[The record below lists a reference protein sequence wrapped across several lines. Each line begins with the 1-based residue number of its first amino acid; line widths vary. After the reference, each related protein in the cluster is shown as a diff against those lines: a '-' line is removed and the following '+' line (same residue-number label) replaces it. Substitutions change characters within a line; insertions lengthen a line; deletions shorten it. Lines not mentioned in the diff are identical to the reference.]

1 MIRPVG
7 WRCQDVS
14 FMNYS
19 SCMIEENHLKQDKS
33 PLRLLREQAGLTRP
47 QVKQLIGVSERR
59 QADWESGKAMPSVE
73 NVVALCRLYKVS
85 MKTMCKSLGVD
96 VTGVPNDEW
105 WLTSKSKSHPDVSI
119 AGWLIDY
126 ASRRI
131 MPGMAIAPWRSKQF
145 TLQLH

>member
-1 MIRPVG
+1 
-7 WRCQDVS
+7 
-14 FMNYS
+14 
-19 SCMIEENHLKQDKS
+19 MIEENHLKQDKS

-96 VTGVPNDEW
+96 VTGVPNDE
-105 WLTSKSKSHPDVSI
+105 
-119 AGWLIDY
+119 
-126 ASRRI
+126 
-131 MPGMAIAPWRSKQF
+131 
-145 TLQLH
+145 